1 MKGFQGVSVFS
12 PLKINNYL
20 IIRALCVSVAQKIET
35 PYLMFFICSVLW
47 AVNNYV
53 TYYKRNVYIRLIFA
67 LQLPFISYMETTEL
81 SKNKIEALFKQPF
94 ITAEDYNN
102 LSPDEKVLFK
112 EEQARLFKE
121 LKGKELS
128 ALLDK
133 VHETLP
139 ANLNEE
145 LWELNH
151 DKICSVINKALLT
164 NNRMPSKTEIAK
176 ETGLS
181 VVTIRKH
188 LKEHATN
195 LLNIERKEQY
205 KFMESALMAAL
216 YNKSIMGDVNA
227 MKFFFEATG
236 LHNTSGKG
244 NNIIANQ
251 HNYIQINN
259 LKLSQEEL
267 EKLSP
272 EQLKQIEAIVR
283 ENTIGRNNFVID

>member
-1 MKGFQGVSVFS
+1 M
-12 PLKINNYL
+12 
-20 IIRALCVSVAQKIET
+20 II
-35 PYLMFFICSVLW
+35 
-47 AVNNYV
+47 
-53 TYYKRNVYIRLIFA
+53 
-67 LQLPFISYMETTEL
+67 PFILHMNTTDA

-102 LSPDEKVLFK
+102 LSPEEKGLFK

-164 NNRMPSKTEIAK
+164 KNRMPSKTEIAK

-181 VVTIRKH
+181 LVTIRKH

-195 LLNIERKEQY
+195 ILNIERKEQY
-205 KFMESALMAAL
+205 KFMEQALMAAL

-227 MKFFFEATG
+227 IKFFFEATG
-236 LHNTSGKG
+236 LRNTGSKG

-251 HNYIQINN
+251 NNYIQINN

-272 EQLKQIEAIVR
+272 EQLMQIEAIVK
-283 ENTIGRNNFVID
+283 RNSTD